1 MSYKGILLF
10 QASAPSVAQ
19 WRKACGASGELPS
32 ARGAC
37 SNIGKTHGCVCQL
50 RFLECAVCCAPPTGI
65 EPFPSERLFVQKNKA
80 EVGAPPAGVVR
91 VIKKYPNRR
100 LYDTD
105 TSSYITLAEVKSLVM
120 DSEHFV
126 VRDAKTNEDLT
137 RSILL
142 QIILEEETAGVPMF
156 TEQVLAN
163 IIRFY
168 GHAMQDFMGA
178 YLEKNVQIF
187 MDLQHKMAE
196 QSNGLNPEAWKQFMN
211 VQSPMMQG
219 MMGTY
224 MEQSR
229 TAFTQLQEQMQ
240 KNSEQ
245 MMAALGLKR

>member
-1 MSYKGILLF
+1 M
-10 QASAPSVAQ
+10 
-19 WRKACGASGELPS
+19 
-32 ARGAC
+32 
-37 SNIGKTHGCVCQL
+37 
-50 RFLECAVCCAPPTGI
+50 
-65 EPFPSERLFVQKNKA
+65 QKNKA
-80 EVGAPPAGVVR
+80 EAGAPPADAVR

-120 DSEHFV
+120 DNEFFV
-126 VRDAKTNEDLT
+126 VRDAKTNDDLT

-142 QIILEEETAGVPMF
+142 QIILEEETAGVPIF

-187 MDLQHKMAE
+187 MDLQNKMTE
-196 QSNGLNPEAWKQFMN
+196 QTKGLNPEVWKQFTN
-211 VQSPMMQG
+211 VQSPLMQG

-224 MEQSR
+224 MDQSR
-229 TAFTQLQEQMQ
+229 TAFTQMQEQMQ